1 MAIDI
6 SVIIPVY
13 NLENYLEECIVFL
26 LAQSLTS
33 CEFIFV
39 NDGSVDSSQKIIET
53 YGAKDARIKLINQE
67 NKGVSA
73 ARNAGIAIAK
83 GSYLSFIDGDDF
95 IKPDFLEQLYSTAI
109 QYGAQIIISNFNTQL
124 DGKII
129 SSKPIFETNKVFSAT
144 EIKQRIVPFFI
155 EQDLMNTA
163 CNKLYNKELIQSNH
177 IIFPVGI
184 TNGEDGLFNIQAF
197 YKCDAAYFLDYNGYF
212 YREVSGS
219 ATRNLKKNDYFK
231 MALEKF
237 GLDYSQFGIEF
248 KEQNIRLLKSR
259 RLINNLVSLIHI
271 GLDDNNEMS
280 FKDKKK
286 SITNM
291 ISNTTVQQVITE
303 FWQDLKFNRTKYYQF
318 ILHCIKNKSIL
329 GLVLA
334 VKYSNFRNRNFS

>member
-1 MAIDI
+1 MIKI
-6 SVIIPVY
+6 SIVIPVF
-13 NLENYLEECIVFL
+13 NAEQYLKPCIDSL
-26 LAQSLTS
+26 INQSLKEI
-33 CEFIFV
+33 EFIFV
-39 NDGSVDSSQKIIET
+39 NDGSIDSSQKIIES

-83 GSYLSFIDGDDF
+83 GSYLAFVDGDDF

-109 QYGAQIIISNFNTQL
+109 QYGAQIITSNFNTQL

-129 SSKPIFETNKVFSAT
+129 CSKPIFETNKVFSAA
-144 EIKQRIVPFFI
+144 EIKQQIVPFFV

-163 CNKLYNKELIQSNH
+163 CNKLYNKELIQSNN
-177 IIFPVGI
+177 IVFPVGV

-197 YKCDAAYFLDYNGYF
+197 YKCDTAYFLDYNGYF

-219 ATRNLKKNDYFK
+219 ATRNFKKNDYFK

-237 GLDYSQFGIEF
+237 ELDYSQFGIEF
-248 KEQNIRLLKSR
+248 KAQNIRLLKSK

-271 GLDDNNEMS
+271 GLDSNNEMS

-291 ISNTTVQQVITE
+291 ISNATVQQVITE
-303 FWQDLKFNRTKYYQF
+303 FWQDLKSNKSKYHQF
-318 ILHCIKNKSIL
+318 ILHCIKNKSVF
-329 GLVLA
+329 GLILA
-334 VKYSNFRNRNFS
+334 VKYSNFRNRK